1 MAPIGANLVLVVSK
15 GSKFPISVK
24 FSGKVAKVCTQVFV
38 QKRNFCLSPVKSTNF
53 SLRALSKFSLS
64 DPRFRVNF

>member
-24 FSGKVAKVCTQVFV
+24 FSGKVAKVCTQVFL
-38 QKRNFCLSPVKSTNF
+38 QKRNFSLYPIKSVNF
-53 SLRALSKFSLS
+53 FPEALSKFSLLS
-64 DPRFRVNF
+64 VNSTAQF

>member
-38 QKRNFCLSPVKSTNF
+38 QK
-53 SLRALSKFSLS
+53 
-64 DPRFRVNF
+64 